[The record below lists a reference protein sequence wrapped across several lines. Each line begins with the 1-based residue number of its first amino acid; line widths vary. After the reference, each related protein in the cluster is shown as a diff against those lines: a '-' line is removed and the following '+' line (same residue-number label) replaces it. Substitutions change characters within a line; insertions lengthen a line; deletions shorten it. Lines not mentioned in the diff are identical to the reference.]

1 MTHVTMLRLL
11 LAWVGAAGCGFFEH
25 LALADDAP
33 RAPAITL
40 ACRQG
45 LTAVF
50 GGSDVELHVDRQPEA
65 PLAGNLVWR
74 HSAENRTLS
83 AGEMAVKPDEPLA
96 LKLRIPSVKAG
107 EFIETQLTLS
117 LVDDPPLPQKPT
129 PQATFAWTLW
139 IVDPDA
145 FTGRKQ
151 WLADLK
157 LALYDPVGKTARVF
171 KRSKIPFARV
181 ATLGRSIR

>member
-1 MTHVTMLRLL
+1 MTRVTILRLF
-11 LAWVGAAGCGFFEH
+11 LAAVGAAGCGFFEH

-33 RAPAITL
+33 PPPAITL
-40 ACRQG
+40 ACREG
-45 LTAVF
+45 SAAVF

-96 LKLRIPSVKAG
+96 LKLRIPTVKAG

-117 LVDDPPLPQKPT
+117 LVDERPMPQKPT
-129 PQATFAWTLW
+129 PPATYVWTLW
-139 IVDPDA
+139 IVDPDP
-145 FTGRKQ
+145 FTGASSG
-151 WLADLK
+151 W
-157 LALYDPVGKTARVF
+157 PT
-171 KRSKIPFARV
+171 
-181 ATLGRSIR
+181 